1 MVARGFYPEDGRLHF
16 DDAESGSAGT
26 DNVDLQHTAIHEM
39 GHCLGPDGAEVG
51 TVRFVPVHGA
61 VRVRVRVH
69 DLPPGFHGF
78 HIHETGACSPP
89 PFASAGGH
97 LNPAGVAHDDH
108 AGDMPALLVN
118 ADGTGEARFK
128 TDRFEVA
135 DLLDAHGSAG
145 GPGSAVIVHALADN
159 HANIPIGTEA
169 SQYTANS
176 PEAIALTDETGNAGE
191 RIACGAVPPEVPGD

>member
-1 MVARGFYPEDGRLHF
+1 MRPRPKKAVIVATAVLLAVSVGILAAGVGADEP
-16 DDAESGSAGT
+16 DAT
-26 DNVDLQHTAIHEM
+26 TVLLVD
-39 GHCLGPDGAEVG
+39 PDGAEVG
-51 TVRFVPVHGA
+51 TVRFIPVDGA

-89 PFASAGGH
+89 SFASAGGH

-135 DLLDAHGSAG
+135 DLLDPHGSAG

-176 PEAIALTDETGNAGE
+176 PEASALTDETDNAGE